1 VNYANLNYTHYTDL
15 MNPSTV
21 EDAQGNYYPK
31 DQYPFQEEAYKL
43 IGAAMEVHK
52 ILGKGFVEGIYHE
65 AYCIELSK
73 RGIPYESNKVLH
85 VFYKEV
91 KLKKTFSADI
101 FAYDKIIVELKAIE
115 GSLDPHNAQM
125 INYLS
130 ASKNSFGLLFNFGT
144 PSLQYRRFI
153 FTKNRYD
160 NWKDQ

>member
-1 VNYANLNYTHYTDL
+1 MYPFIVA
-15 MNPSTV
+15 
-21 EDAQGNYYPK
+21 DAQGNYYPSDK
-31 DQYPFQEEAYKL
+31 YPFQEEAYKL

-52 ILGKGFVEGIYHE
+52 VLGKGFVEGIYHE

-73 RGIPYESNKVLH
+73 REIPFESNKVMN

-101 FAYDKIIVELKAIE
+101 LAFDKIIVELKAIE

-130 ASKNSFGLLFNFGT
+130 ASKHSFGLLFNFGT

-153 FTKNRYD
+153 LSKNSYD